1 MITTLSKGQQ
11 MTVQEQ
17 TQVADE
23 ALPVA
28 RFRAHLRLGTGFSD
42 DAVQDGLLA
51 GFLRAAMA
59 AIEGRTGKALMT
71 RNFLAVVERWNTPTA
86 HELTP
91 APVASVTN
99 VVVED
104 ARGGEVEYV
113 GLSLRSGTAKLVA
126 QTGQLP
132 QIPHGGQARIAF
144 TAGYGASFDD
154 VPADLAQ
161 AVMLLAAHY
170 YEYRDETALSSG
182 CMPFGVTA
190 LIDRYRP
197 IRLTLGR
204 VQ

>member
-1 MITTLSKGQQ
+1 

-17 TQVADE
+17 TPVADE

-42 DAVQDGLLA
+42 DTVQNGLLA

-59 AIEGRTGKALMT
+59 AIEGRTGKALIS
-71 RNFLAVVERWNTPTA
+71 RDFLALVERWDRSTS
-86 HELTP
+86 HELSP
-91 APVASVTN
+91 APVASVAT
-99 VVVED
+99 VMMED
-104 ARGGEVEYV
+104 ARGGQNAYT
-113 GLSLRSGTAKLVA
+113 GWTLRSGGAELLA
-126 QTGQLP
+126 QSGQLP
-132 QIPHGGQARIAF
+132 AIPQGGQARIAF
-144 TAGYGASFDD
+144 TAGYGSSFDD

-204 VQ
+204 AQ